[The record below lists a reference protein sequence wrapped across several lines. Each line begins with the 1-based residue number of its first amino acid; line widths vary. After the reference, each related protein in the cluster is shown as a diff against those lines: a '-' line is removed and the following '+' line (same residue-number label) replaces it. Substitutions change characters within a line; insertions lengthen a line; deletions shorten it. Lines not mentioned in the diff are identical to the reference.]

1 MARRGA
7 GEGTI
12 RQRPNDGL
20 WEARWRTPDGRRH
33 SLYAKT
39 RKEASERLRAALVA
53 ADHGI
58 GPVRQQM
65 TVGAWLDEWIATS
78 VTGRLRPRT
87 VESYSMTVRLYLK
100 PALGKISLA
109 KVQPEH
115 VARMLRDLTARGDLS
130 PTTVRYACVV
140 LRIALG
146 RALKT
151 GKVLRNVATLVDLP
165 RRARFQHEPLSRDE
179 IRAFLESVL
188 GERFGPIYVLAIAMG
203 LRQGELLA
211 LRWADVDLDSGT
223 VTIRHT
229 LQRDT
234 RTLAEPKT
242 DSARRTLR
250 LGQEAVTALREHRR
264 RQASERLLAGSRWHA
279 GDFVFATQLGK
290 PLHATNLRY
299 AFAAALRRAGLPHQ
313 RFHDLRHACATVL
326 LEDGEELGVVS
337 KLLGHSTVSTTLDV
351 YGHLTP
357 AMTQRVAD
365 RMDGILRK
373 PASEA

>member
-39 RKEASERLRAALVA
+39 RAEVSERLRAALVA

-58 GPVRQQM
+58 SPVRQQT

-87 VESYSMTVRLYLK
+87 VESYSGTVRLYLK
-100 PALGKISLA
+100 PALGKIPLA
-109 KVQPEH
+109 RLQPDH

-130 PTTVRYACVV
+130 PTTVRYAGVI
-140 LRIALG
+140 LRNALG

-165 RRARFQHEPLSRDE
+165 RRARFQLEPLSRDE
-179 IRAFLESVL
+179 IRTFLQSIR
-188 GERFGPIYVLAIAMG
+188 GERFEPIYVLAIATGM
-203 LRQGELLA
+203 RQGELLA
-211 LRWADVDLDSGT
+211 LRWTDVDLDSGT

-229 LQRDT
+229 LELRT
-234 RTLAEPKT
+234 RALAEPKT
-242 DSARRTLR
+242 ENARRTLR
-250 LGQEAVTALREHRR
+250 IGTEALAVLRDHRR
-264 RQASERLLAGSRWHA
+264 RQVAERLSAGPAWQD
-279 GDFVFATQLGK
+279 GDFVFTTSRG
-290 PLHATNLRY
+290 T
-299 AFAAALRRAGLPHQ
+299 ALDSANVTRRFQASLDHAGLPRQ
-313 RFHDLRHACATVL
+313 RFHDLRHACATLL
-326 LEDGEELGVVS
+326 LEQGEGLGVVS
-337 KLLGHSTVSTTLDV
+337 KMLGHSTVSTTLDV

-357 AMTQRVAD
+357 AMTQLVAD
-365 RMDGILRK
+365 RMDLIIRQ
-373 PASEA
+373 PASGG